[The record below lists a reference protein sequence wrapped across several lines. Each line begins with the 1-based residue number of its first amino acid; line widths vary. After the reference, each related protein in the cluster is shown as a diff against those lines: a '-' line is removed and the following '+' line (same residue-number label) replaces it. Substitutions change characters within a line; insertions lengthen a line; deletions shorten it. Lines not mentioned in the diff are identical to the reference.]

1 MAGIALKR
9 SIRPCFHNGPSGGV
23 IKIKRNL
30 FRKKGSLKKILF
42 HFHRP
47 YQRGGLFT
55 KTNVGDIDDSFI
67 SSFTLYF

>member
-30 FRKKGSLKKILF
+30 FRKKGSLKKKQIIIIF
-42 HFHRP
+42 IGKFCVFNSTC
-47 YQRGGLFT
+47 RGYHLDF
-55 KTNVGDIDDSFI
+55 GDH
-67 SSFTLYF
+67 